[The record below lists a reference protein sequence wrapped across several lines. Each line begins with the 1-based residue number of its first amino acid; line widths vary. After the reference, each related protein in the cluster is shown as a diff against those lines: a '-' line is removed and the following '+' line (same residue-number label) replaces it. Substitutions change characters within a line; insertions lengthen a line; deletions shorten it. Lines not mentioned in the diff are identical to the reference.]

1 MARSLVGVFDQM
13 QASEGRPCCGRTT
26 AAKWLAKE
34 RPDTTISPLKLDYC
48 NTCMELYT
56 EIKRQQQIANRLRES
71 GNAQQEDVAAH
82 DTLAKSYRLL
92 LAEHKEIAQASID
105 EYKEAREKSTQDY
118 QRIAELQKNGCANEE
133 EEEELMQK
141 KANLNVCVHAD
152 YQQAKLIPHWGY
164 TPQPGTTYYKQK
176 LSNDIFGVVVHNEP
190 VRRLYTWHEGAAGA
204 KTSDHTITCLDDCI
218 GKLEAW
224 VQHVTIV
231 VDNAQINKNQ
241 YVVNW
246 MQEVARS
253 GRFKSLRLILMVPGH
268 TKFSPDELFARLSH
282 SYYRQ
287 DVFRL
292 EDLRAI
298 ASRYGE
304 ATTLDGTSIML
315 WKDELSKAYSA
326 IPDIKKQRDF
336 LVKQAASDE
345 TSPSLFV
352 RERNYQGE
360 YKKVVSV
367 NDEAAAA
374 EVRPQLQSYVSQ
386 DKSPG
391 IQADKLEHLVDMYD
405 RFIPEE
411 KRLEILPLP
420 VRADNPQDNAVQAVG
435 GAAAS
440 AEIARAH
447 HQAVKRPK
455 KKKTCPVAGCT
466 GQGHKNLRRWAE
478 GHTTRAGCPIHH
490 HVAPPAD
497 L

>member
-1 MARSLVGVFDQM
+1 
-13 QASEGRPCCGRTT
+13 
-26 AAKWLAKE
+26 
-34 RPDTTISPLKLDYC
+34 
-48 NTCMELYT
+48 
-56 EIKRQQQIANRLRES
+56 
-71 GNAQQEDVAAH
+71 
-82 DTLAKSYRLL
+82 
-92 LAEHKEIAQASID
+92 
-105 EYKEAREKSTQDY
+105 
-118 QRIAELQKNGCANEE
+118 
-133 EEEELMQK
+133 
-141 KANLNVCVHAD
+141 
-152 YQQAKLIPHWGY
+152 
-164 TPQPGTTYYKQK
+164 
-176 LSNDIFGVVVHNEP
+176 
-190 VRRLYTWHEGAAGA
+190 
-204 KTSDHTITCLDDCI
+204 
-218 GKLEAW
+218 
-224 VQHVTIV
+224 
-231 VDNAQINKNQ
+231 
-241 YVVNW
+241 
-246 MQEVARS
+246 
-253 GRFKSLRLILMVPGH
+253 MVPGH

-315 WKDELSKAYSA
+315 WKDELSKAYGA

-360 YKKVVSV
+360 HKKVVSV

-411 KRLEILPLP
+411 MRLEILPLP

-490 HVAPPAD
+490 HVAPPAVTS
-497 L
+497 LLLVRMSPNTVCVRACALVLAVVTCPFVITAYSREHE